1 MKFKSHYYH
10 TLSMVGVK
18 VDPSP
23 YKCMVNLHFFK
34 LHNLGLMHPISLKL
48 QGNAQDYDTIKF
60 RLLRVTDQH
69 VHEINRIMKLPLCYV
84 KLKLNFYLVL
94 KLNYNK
100 IFELAL
106 KLN

>member
-1 MKFKSHYYH
+1 
-10 TLSMVGVK
+10 MV
-18 VDPSP
+18 
-23 YKCMVNLHFFK
+23 
-34 LHNLGLMHPISLKL
+34 LM
-48 QGNAQDYDTIKF
+48 YTIKF

-69 VHEINRIMKLPLCYV
+69 VHETIRIMKLPLCYV

-94 KLNYNK
+94 KLNGNK